1 MLSILSLVA
10 TLLIQMSY
18 ADALTKEEAASQYAE
33 RAQAKIKQ
41 NNIGVQHPDTK
52 LNVISVDISRTCK
65 MLKSVKCPTINDLI
79 PYDTTNQKYIGK
91 FIDNK
96 RIKSPLKYPSIFYLA
111 SKDTIICVACPYDIY
126 IHSKQ
131 ITVDMPFVYKNN
143 ADRTMINN
151 TRYEYHNRYVD
162 NCAYARVAW
171 IPELNVNGTTINL
184 LDDTIQYL
192 KSGCT
197 QTGYNE
203 KVTIQTKFTKH
214 DISTS
219 QSYKTQKWFEEA
231 KKLKTENC
239 LKSDKC

>member
-214 DISTS
+214 DLSTS

-239 LKSDKC
+239 IKSTKC

>member
-65 MLKSVKCPTINDLI
+65 MLKSVKCPTITDLI

-214 DISTS
+214 DLSTS

-239 LKSDKC
+239 IKSTKC